1 MLKLLNWLWRQI
13 YFSIC
18 WFYELS
24 NSFHNYSVWGMKQGF
39 AMIFWRFPKPSH
51 FTESCANCHI
61 QKNTLKR
68 IKTRLTYNCA
78 HLRSTK
84 ESMTVEFGKKECVKS
99 SSSIKCQMFY
109 CHYRVVLVDT
119 WWCWVSMGRSWFV
132 LGGTGSVWSGT
143 GWYMMVLGQK
153 KAVLVSTWWYWV
165 SMGRYWL
172 VLGCTGSAL
181 FGTAWY

>member
-1 MLKLLNWLWRQI
+1 MQSKILETSSSLWNRKQVEHLPNKNIKPKHAKNFLNFYVQNAKSCNIGDIMLKLLNWLWRQI

-39 AMIFWRFPKPSH
+39 AMNFWRFPKPSH

-78 HLRSTK
+78 HLRTTK
-84 ESMTVEFGKKECVKS
+84 YDSWVWKKRMCEKLFFHKVS
-99 SSSIKCQMFY
+99 D
-109 CHYRVVLVDT
+109 VLL
-119 WWCWVSMGRSWFV
+119 S
-132 LGGTGSVWSGT
+132 L
-143 GWYMMVLGQK
+143 
-153 KAVLVSTWWYWV
+153 
-165 SMGRYWL
+165 
-172 VLGCTGSAL
+172 
-181 FGTAWY
+181 